1 VKEKIGLLLLR
12 ISLGVVF
19 LIFGVGKFRG
29 DIWVRTI
36 ESMDLFKRLPFSVDI
51 AVFATGVL
59 EVATGCGLILGL
71 FRRWFSVLAALQLT
85 AILFLLQ
92 FQEVRDLG
100 LLGAAVYMALIKRD
114 SWGIDYFFRRKFNQ

>member
-1 VKEKIGLLLLR
+1 MKEKIGLLLLR